1 MNEGESEVDVDE
13 PMRLGGR
20 PLNDKNNHS
29 QDKINVAKAFVV
41 QQGRKGNIL
50 GIIMTLMIL
59 ISRKVYIGPS
69 SDYAT
74 L

>member
-20 PLNDKNNHS
+20 PLNGKNNHS
-29 QDKINVAKAFVV
+29 QDKINVSKVLVV
-41 QQGRKGNIL
+41 QQGREGNIL

>member
-1 MNEGESEVDVDE
+1 MNEEESEVDVDE

-41 QQGRKGNIL
+41 QQGRKGNM
-50 GIIMTLMIL
+50 G
-59 ISRKVYIGPS
+59 
-69 SDYAT
+69 
-74 L
+74 